1 MNEPTAL
8 KDLKPNTWYWYI
20 TKVEGDDTLYPFL
33 VLNDTYGLIDGEG
46 VLLKSCG
53 DLIFYE
59 AIIPELIALG
69 EKK

>member
-1 MNEPTAL
+1 MSKPTAL

-20 TKVEGDDTLYPFL
+20 TKAEGDDTLYPFL
-33 VLNDTYGLIDGEG
+33 ALNDTYGLIDGEG
-46 VLLKSCG
+46 VLLKTCG

-69 EKK
+69 EKQ